1 MDTGLLHNQ
10 NLTDKEYQ
18 TISSYIESNVG
29 IKLPETKRVMI
40 QSRLIPRLRHLKIP
54 TFSDYLNYVFSS
66 KDGNQELIFMI
77 NALTTNK
84 TDFFREAD
92 HFTFLT
98 GKALPS
104 ISAEGNKAIKIWSA
118 GCSSGEE
125 PYTIAIVLKEFMKTN
140 LGIINTFS
148 IKGTDISTKV
158 LNKAIN
164 AVYDISSIENIP
176 LDIKKAYFLKS
187 TDPQKTIVRIK
198 PEIRNY
204 CTFSRLNFMDT
215 NYNITDKFHII
226 FCRNVLIYFDKQ
238 TQEAIIRKLLN
249 HLEPHGFLFLG
260 HSETIFSMDLP
271 LENVAPAV
279 YKKIGSKNI

>member
-1 MDTGLLHNQ
+1 MGNELLSVQ
-10 NLTDKEYQ
+10 TLSDRDYQ
-18 TISSYIESNVG
+18 IISSYIETNVG
-29 IKLPETKRVMI
+29 IKMPESKRVMI
-40 QSRLIPRLRHLKIP
+40 QSRLIPRLRHLKFD
-54 TFSDYLNYVFSS
+54 TYKQYLDYVFST

-98 GKALPS
+98 STVLHTLSSQGKKS
-104 ISAEGNKAIKIWSA
+104 IKLWSA

-125 PYTIAIVLKEFMKTN
+125 PYTIAIVLKEFMKNQPGVLTS
-140 LGIINTFS
+140 FS

-158 LNKAIN
+158 LDKAVN
-164 AVYDISSIENIP
+164 AVYDTNTVANIP
-176 LDIKKAYFLKS
+176 IDIKKRYFLKS
-187 TDPQKTIVRIK
+187 SDPAKSIVRIK
-198 PEIRNY
+198 PEIRSY
-204 CTFSRLNFMDT
+204 CSFSRLNFMDQ
-215 NYNITDKFHII
+215 NYNINDTFQVI

-238 TQEAIIRKLLN
+238 TQEAIIRKLLR
-249 HLEPHGFLFLG
+249 HLDVDGYLFLG

-279 YKKIGSKNI
+279 YRKIGSR